1 MLPAVITE
9 AGWPAT
15 DRRACQRSRKDALP
29 KLQNQGHRTG
39 SIVRF
44 YAVFT
49 CLPDVPNH
57 LVSVVTDSLPSPIE
71 FATLADGAISF
82 GSDIGMQWNPAQCAF
97 VGIGL
102 VFFQLT
108 SEWNWLVG
116 TLW

>member
-1 MLPAVITE
+1 MACTKILPAVITE

-71 FATLADGAISF
+71 FATLADGAISI

-102 VFFQLT
+102 VLFQLT
-108 SEWNWLVG
+108 SEWNW
-116 TLW
+116 